1 MRKLMRKRILVP
13 VVAIAAIAVAGIAVA
28 YFTASGTGSGTAT
41 VGTAAGVTIDDVSI
55 PTTLYPGGQSGV
67 TYTITNPSADTA
79 VQVDKI
85 VADTSYGS
93 TGVDGLPRGCDA
105 SDFTFA
111 DVTVSTSIPAGG
123 STRARGI
130 LSFADNG
137 RNQDACQ
144 GASPVLHLKVDNSGI

>member
-28 YFTASGTGSGTAT
+28 YFTASGTGSGSAT
-41 VGTAAGVTIDDVSI
+41 VGAAAGVTITDVTL
-55 PTTLYPGGQSGV
+55 PDTLYPGGSTSV
-67 TYTITNPSADTA
+67 RFTIRNSSADTA
-79 VQVDKI
+79 VQVDQV
-85 VADTSYGS
+85 VADSTYGT
-93 TGVDGLPRGCDA
+93 TGVDGLPVGCDA

-111 DVTVSTSIPAGG
+111 AVSVNTSIPASRSTTG
-123 STRARGI
+123 SGTLR
-130 LSFADNG
+130 FADNG